1 MPTPQRCAPWYRH
14 RWPWILMAGPA
25 IVVVAGIGTAVLAV
39 QTDDPVVADDYY
51 TQGLG
56 INRELAREQHARD
69 LAIGATLQFNEEG
82 TRVRA
87 VLAMNGPAP
96 AALKLS
102 LLPLA
107 RTAEKQ
113 EITLAPTSPGIFEG
127 PMKRAQAG
135 NWDVELEDGAS
146 TWHLEGA
153 WRTGSAQV
161 VLGGNG

>member
-1 MPTPQRCAPWYRH
+1 MATQSPAPWYRH

-39 QTDDPVVADDYY
+39 ETDDPVVADDYY

-56 INRELAREQHARD
+56 INRQLAREQHARD
-69 LAIGATLQFNEEG
+69 LAVGATLQFNDDG
-82 TRVRA
+82 TGVRA
-87 VLAMNGPAP
+87 SIRTNGPMP
-96 AALKLS
+96 AALRLS

-113 EITLAPTSPGIFEG
+113 EITLAPLAPGVFEG
-127 PMKRAQAG
+127 PMKRPQAG
-135 NWDVELEDGAS
+135 NWDVELEDGAA

-153 WRTGSAQV
+153 WRTGSPQV
-161 VLGGNG
+161 ALGANG

>member
-1 MPTPQRCAPWYRH
+1 MTAQAPAPWYRH

-51 TQGLG
+51 TQGLA

-69 LAIGATLQFNEEG
+69 LAVAATLQFNEEG

-87 VLAMNGPAP
+87 VLAMNGSMPG
-96 AALKLS
+96 ALKLS

-107 RTAEKQ
+107 RSAQGQ
-113 EITLAPTSPGIFEG
+113 EITLARVAPGVFEG
-127 PMKRAQAG
+127 PMQRPQAG
-135 NWDVELEDGAS
+135 NWDLELEDAAA

-153 WRTGSAQV
+153 WRTGSPQAA
-161 VLGGNG
+161 LDGKR

>member
-1 MPTPQRCAPWYRH
+1 MATQPPAPWYRH

-39 QTDDPVVADDYY
+39 ETDDPVVADDYY

-56 INRELAREQHARD
+56 INRQLAREQHARD
-69 LAIGATLQFNEEG
+69 LAVGATLQFNEDG
-82 TRVRA
+82 TAVRA
-87 VLAMNGPAP
+87 SIRTSGPMP
-96 AALKLS
+96 AALRLS

-113 EITLAPTSPGIFEG
+113 EITLAPLAPGVFEG
-127 PMKRAQAG
+127 PMKRPQAG
-135 NWDVELEDGAS
+135 NWDVELEDGAA

-153 WRTGSAQV
+153 WRTGSPRVA
-161 VLGGNG
+161 LGPNG